1 MNTDSSPET
10 PTPDLEHYRVT
21 GYSPGGNAVSRILWY
36 YVNALIF
43 NSALFPIY
51 GLKRALLRW
60 FGAQIGKGVVIKP
73 DVNIKY
79 PWRLKV
85 GDFSWIGEG
94 VHIDNL
100 ANVAIGANACV
111 SQEAYLLT
119 GNHDYTAVEF
129 TLITGEIVL
138 EDGAWV
144 GARSIV
150 CPGRTMRRNAI
161 LTAGSVLT
169 RDAEAN
175 GIYAG
180 NPAVLVRQRLVK
192 NHD

>member
-1 MNTDSSPET
+1 MNTDSNPET

-36 YVNALIF
+36 YVNAIIF

-79 PWRLKV
+79 PWRLRV

-100 ANVAIGANACV
+100 ANVSIGANACI
-111 SQEAYLLT
+111 SQGAYLLT
-119 GNHDYTAVEF
+119 GNHDYTTIQF
-129 TLITGEIVL
+129 SLITGEIAL

-144 GARSIV
+144 GARSVV

-169 RDAEAN
+169 KDAEAN

-180 NPAVLVRQRLVK
+180 NPAVLMRKRSISAE
-192 NHD
+192 